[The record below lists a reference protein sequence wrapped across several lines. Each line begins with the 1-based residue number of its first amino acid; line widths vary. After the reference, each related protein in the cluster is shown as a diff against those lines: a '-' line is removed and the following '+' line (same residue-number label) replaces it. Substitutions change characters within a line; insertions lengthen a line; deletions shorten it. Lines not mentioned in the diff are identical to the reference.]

1 MKKASIISLI
11 LSFVFSFTCFS
22 MPQTYNIEEAGMSF
36 AVDTDNFDFIF
47 FNGELVSNSDLISFE
62 DLFGTSTETYSQ
74 YVQENLLY
82 FDAISIDG
90 LAEIYIRIEE
100 NDYSKS
106 VYDFDNYT
114 EDELYNDFNSMVGS
128 SDYEEMLNEMGISE
142 ENSKITEVN
151 DTIYYYLDGTTN
163 EIYATTYYT
172 IKNGKNISIS
182 LNMYNPE
189 KLDTYNDLLKTL
201 VESISFTDI
210 DVIQNIDNTQNTD
223 NMQNT
228 ASSDTSSS
236 PVLKVI
242 GGCIIGGILGIIAVA
257 IGMPKNNK
265 NNNSNAADA
274 PVSNNNTQRADTVKE
289 TLNND
294 SNTISTPD
302 DNYSSQSSDETK

>member
-1 MKKASIISLI
+1 MKKTSIISLI

-47 FNGELVSNSDLISFE
+47 FNGELVSNSDLIIFE

-151 DTIYYYLDGTTN
+151 DTTYYYLDGTTN

-189 KLDTYNDLLKTL
+189 KLDTYNDLLKNL

-210 DVIQNIDNTQNTD
+210 DVIQNID

>member
-1 MKKASIISLI
+1 MKKTAIISLI

-189 KLDTYNDLLKTL
+189 KLDTYNDLLKNL

-210 DVIQNIDNTQNTD
+210 DVIQNID

-294 SNTISTPD
+294 SNTISTTD

>member
-189 KLDTYNDLLKTL
+189 KLDTYNDLLKNL

-210 DVIQNIDNTQNTD
+210 DVIQNID

-242 GGCIIGGILGIIAVA
+242 GGCIIGVILGIIAVA

-265 NNNSNAADA
+265 NNKNINSNAADA
-274 PVSNNNTQRADTVKE
+274 SVSNNNTQQADTVKE

>member
-172 IKNGKNISIS
+172 IKNGKNIHIFK
-182 LNMYNPE
+182 Y
-189 KLDTYNDLLKTL
+189 
-201 VESISFTDI
+201 V
-210 DVIQNIDNTQNTD
+210 
-223 NMQNT
+223 
-228 ASSDTSSS
+228 
-236 PVLKVI
+236 
-242 GGCIIGGILGIIAVA
+242 
-257 IGMPKNNK
+257 
-265 NNNSNAADA
+265 
-274 PVSNNNTQRADTVKE
+274 
-289 TLNND
+289 
-294 SNTISTPD
+294 
-302 DNYSSQSSDETK
+302 

>member
-1 MKKASIISLI
+1 
-11 LSFVFSFTCFS
+11 
-22 MPQTYNIEEAGMSF
+22 
-36 AVDTDNFDFIF
+36 
-47 FNGELVSNSDLISFE
+47 
-62 DLFGTSTETYSQ
+62 
-74 YVQENLLY
+74 
-82 FDAISIDG
+82 
-90 LAEIYIRIEE
+90 
-100 NDYSKS
+100 
-106 VYDFDNYT
+106 
-114 EDELYNDFNSMVGS
+114 MVGS

-189 KLDTYNDLLKTL
+189 KLDTYNDLLKNL

-210 DVIQNIDNTQNTD
+210 DVIQNID

-242 GGCIIGGILGIIAVA
+242 GGCIIGCILGIIAVA